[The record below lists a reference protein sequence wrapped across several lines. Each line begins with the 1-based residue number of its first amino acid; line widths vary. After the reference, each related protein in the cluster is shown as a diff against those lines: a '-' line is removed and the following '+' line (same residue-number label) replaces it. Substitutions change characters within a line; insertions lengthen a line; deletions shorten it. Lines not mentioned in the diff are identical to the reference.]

1 MAAKQ
6 QDAAAEVVLLNDEHH
21 EPYEKPPLS
30 KAVLTGKLA
39 PHDTPIAGPKGIAA
53 TGVALKGGT
62 RVAAI
67 DRAARMI
74 VTDAGERVGYDALV
88 LATGSI
94 NRVLP
99 MFPAGRAGIYY
110 LRTEA
115 EARALKDH
123 LHRSQSLV
131 VIGGGL
137 IGLEVAASAAELGV
151 KTTVDR
157 GRAAHPRARL
167 RRGDL
172 GDHRAGAPR
181 ARRRYPGRHGA
192 RRRCAICPMAGSRS
206 RPNRAA
212 RSTPISSWSG
222 SAPRPTI
229 GWRRRRAS
237 TRKTGSSSTITA
249 AHPIRRSSRPATARA
264 FPGRT
269 DRCGWRTGGMRR
281 STAPSPAATPPA
293 ATSPTASRP
302 RSGPS
307 NTTCTSRAW
316 AGRLRS
322 RARACAG
329 RSAPAARSC
338 SSSTGAHLV
347 YAAAINAQRD
357 IAMARRLMERR
368 IALDAGE
375 LADAGKPLAA
385 MLKAKA

>member
-1 MAAKQ
+1 M
-6 QDAAAEVVLLNDEHH
+6 
-21 EPYEKPPLS
+21 
-30 KAVLTGKLA
+30 
-39 PHDTPIAGPKGIAA
+39 
-53 TGVALKGGT
+53 
-62 RVAAI
+62 AAI

-123 LHRSQSLV
+123 LHRSQSLL

-172 GDHRAGAPR
+172 GDHRAGPPR
-181 ARRRYPGRHGA
+181 ARRRYPRRH
-192 RRRCAICPMAGSRS
+192 RRPWRCAICPMAGSRS

-212 RSTPISSWSG
+212 RSTADLIVVG
-222 SAPRPTI
+222 IGAAPDDRLAKAAGLDTQDGIIVDDHGRTSDPAI
-229 GWRRRRAS
+229 FAAGDC
-237 TRKTGSSSTITA
+237 TR
-249 AHPIRRSSRPATARA
+249 
-264 FPGRT
+264 FPGPHGPVRLEN
-269 DRCGWRTGGMRR
+269 WRHAQEHGAIAGRNAAGGDVAY
-281 STAPSPAATPPA
+281 SVAPSFWSEQYDMYIQGMGWPIAQ
-293 ATSPTASRP
+293 
-302 RSGPS
+302 PS
-307 NTTCTSRAW
+307 ARVRRTLG
-316 AGRLRS
+316 AGGTILFELD
-322 RARACAG
+322 
-329 RSAPAARSC
+329 
-338 SSSTGAHLV
+338 GAHLV